1 MIEFNYT
8 SISHVAAFKMGNSIL
23 NNWGCSAAQ
32 KHAILGI
39 LRSSFHRYLKDPN
52 TVRLSNDQLG

>member
-39 LRSSFHRYLKDPN
+39 LRSSFHRYLKDL
-52 TVRLSNDQLG
+52 TQ